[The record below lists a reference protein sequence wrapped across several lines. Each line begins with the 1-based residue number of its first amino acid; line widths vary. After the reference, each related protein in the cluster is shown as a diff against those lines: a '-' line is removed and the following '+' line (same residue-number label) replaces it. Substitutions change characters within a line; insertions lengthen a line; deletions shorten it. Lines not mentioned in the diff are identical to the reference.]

1 MKRCMGCME
10 LYKEDVYMCPH
21 CGYEENT
28 LPEEAFHL
36 VPGTIIGKRYMVGK
50 VLGFGGFGVTYIGY
64 DELTDKKVAIKEY
77 LPSEFAT
84 RMPTQTKVTIYSGE
98 KTEQFGLGMSKFVE
112 EAKKLAKFSE
122 TSEIV
127 NVYDCISEND
137 TAYIIMELLEGESLK
152 QYLERKKKVSV
163 EEAERII
170 LPIFRSLHSVHEI
183 GLIHRDIAPDNIFMT
198 KDGRVKLLD
207 FGAARYASATHSR
220 SLSVIYKPGYAPEE
234 QYQSRGEQGPWTDVY
249 ALAAT
254 MYKMITGVTPATS
267 LERRAKDTLK
277 PPSKLGVSISKNK
290 ETALMNALNVQVK
303 NRTKSAEAFL
313 KEWESQGEVARI
325 IDTVKQMD
333 VGKLSK
339 KAKIA
344 ILSCVAA
351 VGAAVVIAF
360 ATGGLEKITDTISIQ
375 DGKTRVPSVVNT
387 TIEDAQNR
395 LSEAELQMEITGREY
410 SAEIKKDLILTQ
422 AYKSG
427 TLVASKQKMGVV
439 VSGGI
444 RQIYMPEVS
453 GKTQTEA
460 VKTLEDTG
468 FQVLVEEIYSAV
480 VIGNV
485 IRTSCEVGSVCDEG
499 TKVTIYISKGID
511 PATIVEDKKY
521 VVEDFTGKTVE
532 EVQNILE
539 AEGIYLD
546 PSAKAYS
553 DTVAAGSVIS
563 QNIPVGTELK
573 AGSTISVE
581 VSLGKEMVRIPELW
595 LAEEAV
601 AREKLA
607 GLALDVHWE
616 YAYSSEGVQEG
627 LVMSL
632 SIEEGQEVDKGTL
645 LTVVISKGPEPTAT
659 PTPEPTA
666 TSTPT
671 PVLPTPT
678 THVHNYNW
686 DIQVVDA
693 GCVSNG
699 LISYICSCGESQSEK
714 IYAIGHDWNDATC
727 TSAKTCKNC
736 GVTEGSAKGHNWND
750 ATCTSAKTCKNCGAT
765 EGSAKGHSWNDATC
779 TSAKTCKNCGAT
791 EGSAKGH
798 NWNDATCTSAKTCKN
813 CGATEGSAKGHNWND
828 ATCTSAKTCKNCGA
842 TEGSAKGHNWNDATC
857 TSAKTCKNC
866 GATEGSAK
874 GHNWN
879 DATCTSAKTCKNCG
893 ATEGSAT
900 GHLYSNDTDL
910 DCNNC
915 GHVRGYWSEWKDNGT
930 SAVSS
935 TNIREVKTEEV
946 TVTVSQYRYS
956 RTVWYSSSGTYSSS
970 KNPPKGY
977 SEGTVKKGSK
987 TYRWD
992 YSDWYDTAIEVKWVT
1007 YEGYSTAT
1015 STYNCG
1021 GTTYYNEEV
1030 GSKSVTETHY
1040 FYRDVI
1046 YY

>member
-10 LYKEDVYMCPH
+10 LYKDDVYMCPH

-84 RMPTQTKVTIYSGE
+84 RMPSQTKVTIYSGE

-152 QYLERKKKVSV
+152 QYLERKKKLSV
-163 EEAERII
+163 EEAEQII

-344 ILSCVAA
+344 ILSCVAV

-360 ATGGLEKITDTISIQ
+360 AAGGLEKITDTISIQ

-387 TIEDAQNR
+387 SIEDAQTR

-427 TLVASKQKMGVV
+427 TLVASNQKMGVV

-453 GKTQTEA
+453 GKIQTEA
-460 VKTLEDTG
+460 IQTLEDTG

-485 IRTSCEVGSVCDEG
+485 VRTSCEVGSVCDEG
-499 TKVTIYISKGID
+499 TTVTIYVSKGID
-511 PATIVEDKKY
+511 PATIVEEKKY

-546 PSAKAYS
+546 TSARIYS
-553 DTVAAGSVIS
+553 DTVAAGCVIS
-563 QNIPVGTELK
+563 QNIPAGTELK

-581 VSLGKEMVRIPELW
+581 VSLGKEMVRIPEL
-595 LAEEAV
+595 LYKEKGEAEAE
-601 AREKLA
+601 LA
-607 GLALDVHWE
+607 GLALKLNWLE
-616 YAYSSEGVQEG
+616 EYSSVVQEG
-627 LVMSL
+627 LVASQ
-632 SIEEGQEVDKGTL
+632 SIEAGLEVDKGTV
-645 LTVVISKGPEPTAT
+645 LTIVISKGPEPTAT
-659 PTPEPTA
+659 PVPTATPTPESTPEPTA
-666 TSTPT
+666 TSTPKPKPKATNT
-671 PVLPTPT
+671 PTPKPTATNTPMPTATSIPTPIPPTPT
-678 THVHNYNW
+678 THVHNYYW
-686 DIQVVDA
+686 DVQVVEYA
-693 GCVSNG
+693 NCVTNG
-699 LISYICSCGESQSEK
+699 LINYICSCGACRPETLD
-714 IYAIGHDWNDATC
+714 ATGHDWNAATC
-727 TSAKTCKNC
+727 TSAKTCKVC
-736 GVTEGSAKGHNWND
+736 GATEGAATGHSWNA
-750 ATCTSAKTCKNCGAT
+750 ATCTSAKTCKV
-765 EGSAKGHSWNDATC
+765 
-779 TSAKTCKNCGAT
+779 
-791 EGSAKGH
+791 
-798 NWNDATCTSAKTCKN
+798 
-813 CGATEGSAKGHNWND
+813 
-828 ATCTSAKTCKNCGA
+828 
-842 TEGSAKGHNWNDATC
+842 
-857 TSAKTCKNC
+857 
-866 GATEGSAK
+866 
-874 GHNWN
+874 
-879 DATCTSAKTCKNCG
+879 CG

-900 GHLYSNDTDL
+900 GHSYSNDTDL
-910 DCNNC
+910 ECNSC
-915 GHVRGYWSEWKDNGT
+915 GYVRGYWSEWTDNGT
-930 SAVSS
+930 SAVSE
-935 TNIREVKTEEV
+935 TATREVKTDTV
-946 TVTVSQYRYS
+946 TVTAPQYRYS

-970 KNPPKGY
+970 KRPPSGY
-977 SEGTVKKGSK
+977 TEGTVKKGSK

-992 YSDWYDTAIEVKWVT
+992 YSDWYDTAIAVEWV
-1007 YEGYSTAT
+1007 YYNGSSTAT

-1021 GTTYYNEEV
+1021 GTIYYNEEV
-1030 GSKSVTETHY
+1030 SSKSVTETHY
-1040 FYRDVI
+1040 FYRDVV